1 MKKSLLA
8 ISIMFVLSLTLTG
21 CATKGDLEKVQA
33 ENQQLN
39 MKADQA
45 LKESQDAKAAA
56 AKANDAAVR
65 AEEKAKMAEERANIA
80 EEKAKKSEAIFER
93 SMRK

>member
-39 MKADQA
+39 MKADEA

-56 AKANDAAVR
+56 LKANDAAVR
-65 AEEKAKMAEERANIA
+65 AEERAKLA
-80 EEKAKKSEAIFER
+80 EEKAQKSEAIFER

>member
-1 MKKSLLA
+1 LA

-39 MKADQA
+39 MKADEA

-56 AKANDAAVR
+56 MKANDAAVR
-65 AEEKAKMAEERANIA
+65 AEERAKLA
-80 EEKAKKSEAIFER
+80 EEKAQKSEAIFER

>member
-39 MKADQA
+39 MKADEA

-56 AKANDAAVR
+56 MKANDAAVR
-65 AEEKAKMAEERANIA
+65 AEERAKLA
-80 EEKAKKSEAIFER
+80 EEKAQKSEAIFER